1 MHLIFVPAILPVQR
15 PASLPLRH
23 TTPGTPTG
31 RGRARASLCR
41 RSYLRNASLPASPV
55 VTRHKEHQ
63 PDVDERGPV
72 QLGHAMESRRQRTIN
87 NASWATTSPVLV
99 PPQSAQSEP
108 ASGHCPKSRRSPDP
122 VEAAQE
128 QEPASQGTQAG
139 ASTPD
144 SILNESSMHLI
155 FMPAILPEQCSASRF
170 ARPSSHDTKNTNRT
184 WTSEGQ
190 LGHAMESRRQRTIN
204 NASWAMTSPVLVPPI
219 SEPASGSQLR
229 RE

>member
-1 MHLIFVPAILPVQR
+1 MPAILPEQR
-15 PASLPLRH
+15 LASRFARRH
-23 TTPGTPTG
+23 TTQGTPTR
-31 RGRARASLCR
+31 RGRARASPTW
-41 RSYLRNASLPASPV
+41 A
-55 VTRHKEHQ
+55 RHGEQEAAHHQ
-63 PDVDERGPV
+63 QRK
-72 QLGHAMESRRQRTIN
+72 LGN
-87 NASWATTSPVLV
+87 DSPVLV
-99 PPQSAQSEP
+99 QPQSAQSEA

-128 QEPASQGTQAG
+128 QEPASRGTQAG

-155 FMPAILPEQCSASRF
+155 FMPAILPEQCPASRF

-204 NASWAMTSPVLVPPI
+204 NASWATTSPVLVPPI